1 MSTQIRPGFAARTAV
16 RPTRGRVTNVFERVR
31 ERLARSLWLQD
42 RGLGELRWASIT
54 LATMAVLGAGATW
67 LQPGRGSF
75 ERVILLSTPLA
86 IVLGVLGWSRAG
98 SRFGRVPSV
107 RLLLGPMVVM
117 VTILGTGVA
126 DAATLQRPPSAP
138 LIALAM
144 AFAALTPGYSIAAAL
159 ISGASLAVVVAHA
172 QIVGFTGQS
181 SGVSDEF
188 MVGFI
193 VILLASAGLAFVVR
207 VATESED
214 RATRLSAQNRE
225 RMAVLERVNGIVA
238 RFDGSQPVREVIQA
252 VVDDIA
258 REFEVALVSMYLP
271 LGRDRLSMVGVA
283 GYSTP
288 FHEIE
293 IGLGIIGRAAA
304 TGEVQ
309 FVPDVRVDPDYRAAR
324 EDVRSEVAAPVVH
337 DGELL
342 GVVNLEGTAEHPIGP
357 TQVALAGLVVRA
369 LSAAL
374 RSARLDD
381 ERRDRLHAIESVLA
395 VSRSLVADLDR
406 PRIVNSI
413 VETVAELLEA
423 DVVAL
428 FSRRADGSYRLE
440 AGTGFP
446 ARAMG
451 IEVHGRRGMVGRA
464 IVERVRIDGVQ
475 EVTSWPAEFLAD
487 RPGGD
492 AQHAAMALPIEVG
505 EGVAAVL
512 FITRIGAD
520 RRFSEMERGIADVL
534 TAQVA
539 IALQNA
545 DLHALVA
552 ESALR
557 DQLTGLLNRRF
568 FDEAVEA
575 AHANARRAGTELSLI
590 VLDLDRFSAVNNE
603 YGHAVGDIVLR
614 RVARA
619 IKGATREGDMVIRYG
634 GEEFVVIAP
643 VTDGAGAVH
652 AAERIRSAVAA
663 AGSEPVDGHL
673 VPLTIS
679 AGVASLVDETDGR
692 GLFRAADS
700 ALLAAKRAGRDR
712 VTRI

>member
-1 MSTQIRPGFAARTAV
+1 MSTQIRPGFSARTAV
-16 RPTRGRVTNVFERVR
+16 RPTRGRDTNVFERVR

-54 LATMAVLGAGATW
+54 LATMAMLGASATW

-75 ERVILLSTPLA
+75 ERVVILSTPLA

-98 SRFGRVPSV
+98 SRIGRISSV
-107 RLLLGPMVVM
+107 RLLLGPMVVL
-117 VTILGTGVA
+117 VTILGTGLA

-159 ISGASLAVVVAHA
+159 ISGGSLAVLVAHA

-193 VILLASAGLAFVVR
+193 VTLLASAGLAFVVR

-258 REFEVALVSMYLP
+258 HEFDIALVSMYLP

-395 VSRSLVADLDR
+395 VSRSLVAGIGRASSTRSSR
-406 PRIVNSI
+406 PWPSCSRPTSWPSSRGAPTGRI
-413 VETVAELLEA
+413 A
-423 DVVAL
+423 
-428 FSRRADGSYRLE
+428 SRRAPGS
-440 AGTGFP
+440 
-446 ARAMG
+446 
-451 IEVHGRRGMVGRA
+451 
-464 IVERVRIDGVQ
+464 
-475 EVTSWPAEFLAD
+475 
-487 RPGGD
+487 RPGRSISRSTAGGGWSVEPSSNGSGST
-492 AQHAAMALPIEVG
+492 AS
-505 EGVAAVL
+505 
-512 FITRIGAD
+512 
-520 RRFSEMERGIADVL
+520 RR
-534 TAQVA
+534 
-539 IALQNA
+539 
-545 DLHALVA
+545 
-552 ESALR
+552 
-557 DQLTGLLNRRF
+557 
-568 FDEAVEA
+568 
-575 AHANARRAGTELSLI
+575 
-590 VLDLDRFSAVNNE
+590 
-603 YGHAVGDIVLR
+603 
-614 RVARA
+614 
-619 IKGATREGDMVIRYG
+619 
-634 GEEFVVIAP
+634 
-643 VTDGAGAVH
+643 
-652 AAERIRSAVAA
+652 
-663 AGSEPVDGHL
+663 
-673 VPLTIS
+673 
-679 AGVASLVDETDGR
+679 
-692 GLFRAADS
+692 
-700 ALLAAKRAGRDR
+700 
-712 VTRI
+712 